1 MSHIVWLLGWGTR
14 FDSQW
19 GQELIITLLELCA
32 NPYTNTVVHTSHYI
46 SLPLSLSPLS
56 LSLPLSLPLPL
67 SPLLSDYTMVL
78 RWQATQYLQRNTGQ

>member
-46 SLPLSLSPLS
+46 SLSLSLSLSPS
-56 LSLPLSLPLPL
+56 
-67 SPLLSDYTMVL
+67 LLSDCTMVL
-78 RWQATQYLQRNTGQ
+78 RWQATLYLQRNTGQ

>member
-19 GQELIITLLELCA
+19 GQELIITLLEQCA

-46 SLPLSLSPLS
+46 SLPLRLYYGAEMAGHSIPAAEHRSVITYYS
-56 LSLPLSLPLPL
+56 VGTS
-67 SPLLSDYTMVL
+67 VEI
-78 RWQATQYLQRNTGQ
+78 